1 MMTDNE
7 RDGFRALMDALCER
21 FGRQPMSLVTVSLS
35 FAAIQDELP
44 DVTLTEL
51 TTAVRKLLK
60 TSKFMPTDAD
70 LIDAVNDDLDR
81 NTAPCHRQFALP
93 PRVET
98 DEETRAAMEDAKR
111 RIRACAAQVG
121 KRMPNVD
128 DPWSDDG
135 KPRLTTDQI
144 AQRREAKQRAREI
157 LESLTERND

>member
-35 FAAIQDELP
+35 FAAIQDEIP

-51 TTAVRKLLK
+51 TTAVRRLLK

-70 LIDAVNDDLDR
+70 LIDAVNDDRDR
-81 NTAPCHRQFALP
+81 NLAPCHQTFSLP

-98 DEETRAAMEDAKR
+98 DEETKQAMQEALQ
-111 RIRACAAQVG
+111 RIRACAARVG
-121 KRMPNVD
+121 KRMPSFD
-128 DPWSDDG
+128 DPWEDAPWTD
-135 KPRLTTDQI
+135 PRTPEQVAASRAEI
-144 AQRREAKQRAREI
+144 AEQLASMTR
-157 LESLTERND
+157 RND